1 MHFSESDW
9 IACCGSSK
17 FAKEM
22 AKVGPFKNLAEAIEM
37 SRQIWWNQVDVP
49 GWLEAFGAH
58 PRIGALSSKSTTDW
72 CAEEQATA
80 LSSANDRALKDLA
93 EWNRLYESKFGFVFL
108 VCATGKSSS
117 EILQLL
123 KGRITNRP
131 LVELQV
137 AANEQQKITE
147 LRLSKLVS
155 QNTAPGGDE
164 NTSKL
169 SLSEQ
174 RLDHEKPLGSPL
186 SREESGTFRT
196 GNIDF
201 CFFVSLRVSYHILLT
216 KLAVPVPIGDAKA
229 DGRLSK
235 IEAHVSGQQ
244 PQPSLRPPITT
255 HVLDVSLGRPAAGLE
270 ISLERLEDTSWM
282 PLGTSVTNQDGRSG
296 PLMQASE
303 RVAAGV
309 YRLTFNTGKY
319 LSSTASSAGA
329 GPFYPYVCI
338 IFDIKPPQE
347 FQHFHVPLL
356 LSPFSF
362 TTYRG
367 S

>member
-1 MHFSESDW
+1 
-9 IACCGSSK
+9 
-17 FAKEM
+17 M

-93 EWNRLYESKFGFVFL
+93 EWNWLYESKFGFVFL

-137 AANEQQKITE
+137 AANEQQKTTE

-186 SREESGTFRT
+186 SHEESGE
-196 GNIDF
+196 
-201 CFFVSLRVSYHILLT
+201 VSSL
-216 KLAVPVPIGDAKA
+216 
-229 DGRLSK
+229 
-235 IEAHVSGQQ
+235 AHVKY
-244 PQPSLRPPITT
+244 PIYKMGEDFE
-255 HVLDVSLGRPAAGLE
+255 LYLE
-270 ISLERLEDTSWM
+270 IFECAAHNNK
-282 PLGTSVTNQDGRSG
+282 VAGREIMHGSG
-296 PLMQASE
+296 
-303 RVAAGV
+303 
-309 YRLTFNTGKY
+309 
-319 LSSTASSAGA
+319 
-329 GPFYPYVCI
+329 
-338 IFDIKPPQE
+338 
-347 FQHFHVPLL
+347 
-356 LSPFSF
+356 
-362 TTYRG
+362 RG
-367 S
+367 STMTFYGPSEWS

>member
-155 QNTAPGGDE
+155 QNTAPGGDQ

-174 RLDHEKPLGSPL
+174 RLDHEKPLDSPL

-196 GNIDF
+196 
-201 CFFVSLRVSYHILLT
+201 
-216 KLAVPVPIGDAKA
+216 GDAKA

-319 LSSTASSAGA
+319 LSFTASSDGA